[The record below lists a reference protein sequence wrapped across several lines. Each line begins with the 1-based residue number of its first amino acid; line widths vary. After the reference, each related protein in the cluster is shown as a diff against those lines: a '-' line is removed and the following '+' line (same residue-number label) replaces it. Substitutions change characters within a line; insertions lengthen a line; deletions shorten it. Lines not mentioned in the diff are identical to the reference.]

1 VTTAKNFP
9 PLKEKRLGDSV
20 SYNPNL
26 GVENNPHSIYHIS
39 SMGVIISIS

>member
-1 VTTAKNFP
+1 MTTAKNFP

-26 GVENNPHSIYHIS
+26 GVENNLHSIYHIS